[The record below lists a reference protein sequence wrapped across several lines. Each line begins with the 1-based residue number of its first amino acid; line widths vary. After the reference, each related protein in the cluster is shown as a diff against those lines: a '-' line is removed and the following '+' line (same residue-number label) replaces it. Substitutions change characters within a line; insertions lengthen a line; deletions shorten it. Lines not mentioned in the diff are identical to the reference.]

1 MSERQAGPDPATV
14 AAPAF
19 EREPAT
25 VAAPAFGPDHPEAR
39 TPARAPRSI
48 RRTSAIDTARPD
60 GLDGDALMEGHAR
73 DLLTRADGSTEASEA
88 AVWARVGG
96 LSRLLAE
103 IRTVPARPALTG
115 LVGAMVGPGFRG
127 RVDQLLGDERDHR
140 TLLYLLLDDL
150 PGAALVS
157 GYALLQAGAVGSHH
171 DGYLDAAVDQC
182 AGWAAEGGMMTFIRR
197 EQRAPVPRGPAAP
210 ALAGDDDERAWHAL
224 GVLTPH
230 GMRRARR
237 IDVRS
242 PAPSGGPFEVDAFF
256 RDSHVDGDG
265 RESVVHEYGVTATV
279 DGTERTVVDIAATA
293 DVLPW
298 AECPAAV
305 DSAARIIG
313 RPLADLRPWVR
324 RNFTGTTTCTHL
336 NDTLRGLA
344 DVDVL
349 IDRLVAEGV

>member
-1 MSERQAGPDPATV
+1 VSDRPAGEDPATV
-14 AAPAF
+14 
-19 EREPAT
+19 
-25 VAAPAFGPDHPEAR
+25 APAFGPDHPETH
-39 TPARAPRSI
+39 TPARVPRSI
-48 RRTSAIDTARPD
+48 RRTSAIDTARP
-60 GLDGDALMEGHAR
+60 GGVDGDAVMEGRAR
-73 DLLTRADGSTEASEA
+73 DLLTRGDGSTDVSDAT
-88 AVWARVGG
+88 VWARVGG

-103 IRTVPARPALTG
+103 IRTVPGRPPLAE

-127 RVDQLLGDERDHR
+127 RVDRLVTDDRDHR

-157 GYALLQAGAVGSHH
+157 GYALLHAGAVGGHH

-182 AGWAAEGGMMTFIRR
+182 AGWAAEGGMMQFIRR

-210 ALAGDDDERAWHAL
+210 ALAGDDDELAWHAL
-224 GVLTPH
+224 GPLTPH

-237 IDVRS
+237 IDVR
-242 PAPSGGPFEVDAFF
+242 APSRPGGAFEVDAFF

-279 DGTERTVVDIAATA
+279 DGEARTVVDIAATA

-305 DSAARIIG
+305 VSAVRLVG
-313 RPLADLRPWVR
+313 QPLADLRPWVR
-324 RNFTGTTTCTHL
+324 RTFTGTSTCTHL

-349 IDRLVAEGV
+349 IDRLVAAGD